1 MPAMKKFASVEAYLA
16 EVPPKDRAVLEKIRS
31 TVRSLVPD
39 AEEKISYGIPAFVWH
54 GNLVYYGAMK
64 NHLSLFPGSKA
75 VIKQFAAEL
84 KPFDATST
92 GTIRFTADKPLPITL
107 IKKIVRARMAENR
120 ARASKRWPATAPSG
134 TAGTGR

>member
-1 MPAMKKFASVEAYLA
+1 MRAVATMKKYESVEAYLA

-31 TVRSLVPD
+31 AVRSLVPD

-64 NHLSLFPGSKA
+64 KHLSLFPGSKA

-92 GTIRFTADKPLPITL
+92 GTIRFTADKPLPML
-107 IKKIVRARMAENR
+107 LVKKIVRARMAENR
-120 ARASKRWPATAPSG
+120 ARASKR
-134 TAGTGR
+134 